1 MNQSEQKQVMI
12 NNLTAKIKERA
23 NFLEQAKIYEKDGF
37 TFIDAYLPSYN
48 FNAVTFSETEH
59 SLQRNTF
66 KEIIDYYNSKKY
78 PINVWCWEQQ
88 TDIISLFKETELH
101 DYGTDYVGMIANL
114 QNFQPTIPDTNKDFH
129 FEKATSTEQFIIFG
143 GILSSLY
150 KGTNEE
156 KQINIYF
163 EKLAQSALL
172 DNDRFQHIIGYY
184 QDRPVA
190 IGSIFFTDKIAGLY
204 DIAILKSE
212 RGKGLGTKLT
222 NYLLETAKA
231 ENAAYCTLQASP
243 EAENI
248 YRKLG
253 FETIGTL
260 KVFVNF

>member
-23 NFLEQAKIYEKDGF
+23 NFLERAKIHKKDGI
-37 TFIDAYLPSYN
+37 TFIDAHLPSYN
-48 FNAVTFSETEH
+48 FNAVTLPETGH
-59 SLQRNTF
+59 PLPRHTF
-66 KEIIDYYNSKKY
+66 EEIIDHYNNKKY

-88 TDIISLFKETELH
+88 TDVITLFKETGLH
-101 DYGTDYVGMIANL
+101 DYGTDYSGMIANL

-172 DNDRFQHIIGYY
+172 DNDHFQHIIGYY

-204 DIAILKSE
+204 DIVILKSE
-212 RGKGLGTKLT
+212 RGKGWER
-222 NYLLETAKA
+222 N
-231 ENAAYCTLQASP
+231 
-243 EAENI
+243 
-248 YRKLG
+248 
-253 FETIGTL
+253 
-260 KVFVNF
+260 